1 MNIEKNMLPVNLQ
14 FFADQEPSEQPKEE
28 PNTEPQQK
36 EEQKNTASPES
47 QEKKNEPTVQE
58 LMVELAK
65 LKRAQE
71 KAASEAS
78 EYKKKWKESL
88 SEQEQAS
95 MEKAEAQA
103 KKDEEFEFLK
113 RQVRVNELT
122 ENFMDLGYSK
132 EMARKAANAQADN
145 DTNTLLDIQK
155 AFQEQQKK
163 TWEADFLKSR
173 PEIAAGTGT
182 APQISKEEF
191 DKMTLVEKSKLKRE
205 NEAEYKRLL
214 AL

>member
-1 MNIEKNMLPVNLQ
+1 MFPMNLQ
-14 FFADQEPSEQPKEE
+14 FFAESEPSETKPDETKPEPQPKV
-28 PNTEPQQK
+28 
-36 EEQKNTASPES
+36 EQDATASPETK
-47 QEKKNEPTVQE
+47 EKKNEPNVQE
-58 LMVELAK
+58 LMVELARV
-65 LKRAQE
+65 KRQLD
-71 KAASEAS
+71 KTSSEAS

-103 KKDEEFEFLK
+103 KKDEEFESLK

-132 EMARKAANAQADN
+132 DIARKAANAQADG
-145 DTNTLLDIQK
+145 DTQTLLDIQK

-163 TWEADFLKSR
+163 SWEQEFLKNR
-173 PEIAAGTGT
+173 PEIATGNGTST
-182 APQISKEEF
+182 TISKEQF

-205 NEAEYKRLL
+205 NEAEYNRLL